1 MVFLYLLLRY
11 KFQKSWKSGYLVF
24 FARINF
30 RGFGLAKTFGGINF
44 REIAQ
49 NS

>member
-11 KFQKSWKSGYLVF
+11 KFGYLVF
-24 FARINF
+24 FAKINF
-30 RGFGLAKTFGGINF
+30 REFALAKTFGGINF